1 MCSKKSPRVSI
12 VIPVY
17 NGGNYLREAI
27 DSALA
32 QTYPNIEVLVVN
44 DGSAD
49 GGETEKIALSY
60 GEKIQYLKKENGG
73 TASALNAGIQNMTGD
88 YFSWLSHD
96 DVYYPDKVEME
107 IKEIL
112 QSGNETNIVQ
122 CEYDFYDEASKT
134 FTPTDFHK
142 YYSTEQL
149 TNSVFTLLQ
158 LQIHACGALIHKS
171 HFERVGPFREDLRC
185 TQDIEF
191 WFRLLYGQRSLW
203 VPKRLFMVRVHSES
217 DSYRYQKMLDQ
228 ENAHLYYE
236 FVQSM
241 SNEEL
246 AAIYGTTE
254 TALCRMIGL
263 ICSRNGFEEAEA
275 LENRL
280 SECRKIRKHN
290 GDILKFKDKLI
301 ELCGGTDKDIVIFG
315 AGQYGRRLLYELE
328 KRQIKAAYFMD
339 NDLQK
344 DGIQIDG
351 VTCKTVDAF
360 VGIKDRI
367 FVIVAQMVCTG
378 AVQQMEKLGFPHIIT
393 RWEFDGIMIL
403 YSP

>member
-1 MCSKKSPRVSI
+1 MYSEISPRVSI

-17 NGGNYLREAI
+17 NGGNYLSGAI
-27 DSALA
+27 DSALS

-44 DGSAD
+44 DGSED
-49 GGETEKIALSY
+49 GGETERIALSY
-60 GEKIQYLKKENGG
+60 GDRIRYLKKENGG
-73 TASALNAGIQNMTGD
+73 TASALNVGIQNMTGD

-112 QSGNETNIVQ
+112 LSGNETNIVQ
-122 CEYDFYDEASKT
+122 CEYDFYDEVSKT
-134 FTPTDFHK
+134 YTPTDFYK
-142 YYSTEQL
+142 YYSAEQL

-171 HFERVGPFREDLRC
+171 HFERVGCFREDLRC
-185 TQDIEF
+185 TQDIEL
-191 WFRLLYGQRSLW
+191 WFRLLYGQKSLW
-203 VPKRLFMVRVHSES
+203 VSKKLYMVRVHPEANSR
-217 DSYRYQKMLDQ
+217 RYQRILDQ

-236 FVQSM
+236 FVQKM

-246 AAIYGTTE
+246 AAIYGTAE
-254 TALCRMIGL
+254 NALCRMIGL
-263 ICSRNGFEEAEA
+263 IRSRSGFEEAKE
-275 LENRL
+275 LERRL
-280 SECRKIRKHN
+280 SEYRGSRKPN
-290 GDILKFKDKLI
+290 EDIQKFKDKLI
-301 ELCGGTDKDIVIFG
+301 ELSSGTEKEIVIFG

-339 NDLQK
+339 NDTQK
-344 DGIQIDG
+344 DGTKIDG

-360 VGIKDRI
+360 IEHKNRI
-367 FVIVAQMVCTG
+367 LVIVAQMVCTE
-378 AVQQMEKLGFPHIIT
+378 AVRQMKKLGFPYVIT
-393 RWEFDGIMIL
+393 RWEFDGIMIR